1 MEIPNNQWRWQ
12 FVIDQSGLIV
22 LGDEPRAGQ
31 RAAQAIAC
39 KNVRRHKLV
48 ETDDL
53 SGTDL
58 EVIKDFLAAFVQI
71 VPGRKLEKG
80 QL

>member
-1 MEIPNNQWRWQ
+1 MEIPNDQRRWQ

-22 LGDEPRAGQ
+22 LGDKPRAGQ
-31 RAAQAIAC
+31 RAAQAIAR
-39 KNVRRHKLV
+39 KNVRRDKLV
-48 ETDDL
+48 EADDL

-58 EVIKDFLAAFVQI
+58 EVIKDVLAAFVQI

-80 QL
+80 